1 MRGAC
6 IMYSLILT
14 EISRVFYMMTK
25 IRRKKM
31 LNNLLIQGELSKKTD
46 MNTIAVITE
55 RDILQIK
62 SAFLLLSCSKIS
74 VVVL

>member
-1 MRGAC
+1 
-6 IMYSLILT
+6 
-14 EISRVFYMMTK
+14 
-25 IRRKKM
+25 M

>member
-1 MRGAC
+1 
-6 IMYSLILT
+6 MYSLIPT

-25 IRRKKM
+25 IRKKKM
-31 LNNLLIQGELSKKTD
+31 LNNLLIQGELSKKTV

-55 RDILQIK
+55 KDIFQIK